1 MVHAHDC
8 VDISVYISLIFNH
21 LSSQIIGASTG
32 GSRLVKGNGPVF
44 NTMTLMVHARDCVDI
59 AVDISFMIFNHL
71 FNHLRSNYRCRYR
84 RVVD

>member
-32 GSRLVKGNGPVF
+32 GSRLVIGNGPVF